1 MKPSKEVMTEALAFN
16 QGGRVAAMK
25 YLRNRGYR
33 FTTSWALDL
42 CNEIDGDLRNEVSKA
57 ATRNE
62 GDLTAIKKEIGVSTV
77 AEAKEAVNEEGD
89 EAAQTAM
96 DAFELTR
103 KLRLQTNNNNAL
115 RREIRN
121 LTDAAITKSSVLE
134 NIKAAVDEAYLYV
147 PPPMYPYDDPL
158 DNQKSL
164 TIELLFSDIQIGKL
178 MTDYDSK
185 VAERRLQEWLEVVM
199 LRLAQYRN
207 LGYHIEKIVFAC
219 LGDVIESDK
228 KHDNSARACDIGT
241 ADQMKLAIAWLNRI
255 LITLSDEA
263 PIDAVMI
270 TGNHDHDG
278 HGLNMFMPGREHLS
292 WPIYHAVRMMAEAQ
306 GLPVT
311 FFIPEGSFHVHSIYN
326 STVLYEHGVGV
337 ATSGAALKKHVG
349 NRIDQI
355 KSFINLFRMGDK
367 HNISRFNNDRHV
379 VNGAFF
385 GDSRSGE
392 EYSGIAGY
400 DGEPAQLMFAHVE
413 RDDDFRSTIY
423 DSFAIQL
430 GHIK

>member
-1 MKPSKEVMTEALAFN
+1 MKPTVEKVKAALEQS

-25 YLRNRGYR
+25 LLRQRGYK
-33 FTTSWALDL
+33 FTTTTFLATA
-42 CNEIDGDLRNEVSKA
+42 NAIDEELRNETSQS
-57 ATRNE
+57 ATRNA
-62 GDLTAIKKEIGVSTV
+62 GDLNAVKKDIGVSTV
-77 AEAKEAVNEEGD
+77 TEAKTAINEDGD
-89 EAAQTAM
+89 AAAQEAM
-96 DAFELTR
+96 DSFELNR

-115 RREIRN
+115 RREMRA
-121 LTDAAITKSSVLE
+121 LTDAVNTWDTVVE
-134 NIKAAVDEAYLYV
+134 DIKAAIDDIHFNVPAYCYV
-147 PPPMYPYDDPL
+147 KPDDIE
-158 DNQKSL
+158 KAI

-178 MTDYDSK
+178 MADYDSK
-185 VAERRLQEWLEVVM
+185 VAERRLHEWLDVAMVRM
-199 LRLAQYRN
+199 GQYEE
-207 LGYHIEKIVFAC
+207 LGYHIEKIVFAV

-241 ADQMKLAIAWLNRI
+241 ADQMRLAIEWLNRI
-255 LITLSDEA
+255 LISIVDVA
-263 PIDAVMI
+263 PVECVMI

-292 WPIYHAVRMMAEAQ
+292 WPVYQAVKMLSEAQ

-311 FFIPEGSFHVHSIYN
+311 FYIPEGSFHVHEIYN

-355 KSFINLFRMGDK
+355 KRFISLFRMGDK

-385 GDSRSGE
+385 GDSRHGE

-400 DGEPAQLMFAHVE
+400 DGEPAQLMFAHVQ
-413 RDDDFRSTIY
+413 RDDDYRSTIF
-423 DSFAIQL
+423 DSLAIQV